1 MPPPKLVVC
10 KCSQCITN
18 TYTDDNSQKHH
29 GTYVSARNRQKHQ
42 ASDFEKRKESTSAAF
57 RLDRLFLL
65 R

>member
-1 MPPPKLVVC
+1 MLPPKLVVC

-18 TYTDDNSQKHH
+18 TYMDDNSQKHH

-65 R
+65 